1 MKSYRFRI
9 LNVFTRGSEPFSG
22 NPLCVFENAVGMDAD
37 TMQSVA
43 RQFNLSES
51 TFIFPADTAGV
62 TANVRIYT
70 PAYEMAFAGHP
81 TLGTAYVCRAL
92 RLGGDTLQLKMPAGI
107 IPVVAAKDRWTLTSN
122 VATFRELNEPR
133 AMLASALGLQETD
146 IGDRPL
152 WIDSGSEQLIVP
164 LTSEAAVR
172 KAQPRAE
179 ILSQIKSNIG
189 HGMAYVFHVGKD
201 GKALSRFFFPQDAA
215 MLEDPA
221 TGSATAN
228 FGGWWLAMQKP
239 LPMSL
244 QIAQG
249 EYCMRPSALYLNID
263 AQRQVTVSGNV
274 VEVGQ
279 GSFEV

>member
-1 MKSYRFRI
+1 MTSYRFRI
-9 LNVFTRGSEPFSG
+9 LNVFTRGAEPFSG
-22 NPLCVFENAVGMDAD
+22 NPLCVFENATGMDAD

-51 TFIFPADTAGV
+51 TFIFPSDAAGV

-81 TLGTAYVCRAL
+81 TLGTAHVCRAL
-92 RLGGDTLQLKMPAGI
+92 GLGGDSLTLKMPAGI
-107 IPVVAAKDRWTLTSN
+107 IPVVAAKDRWTLTSKT
-122 VATFRELNEPR
+122 ATYRELNEPR
-133 AMLASALGLQETD
+133 AMLAQSLGLTESD

-172 KAQPRAE
+172 NARPRAE
-179 ILSQIKSNIG
+179 IMAQIQSNIG
-189 HGMAYVFHVGKD
+189 HGMAYVFHVGAD
-201 GKALSRFFFPQDAA
+201 GKALSRFFFPQETVV
-215 MLEDPA
+215 LEDPA

-228 FGGWWLAMQKP
+228 FGGWWLAMKKP
-239 LPMSL
+239 LPASL

-249 EYCMRPSALYLNID
+249 EYVKRPSALYLNVD
-263 AQRQVTVSGNV
+263 AQRQVTVSGDV
-274 VEVGQ
+274 VEVAQ
-279 GSFEV
+279 GRFEV